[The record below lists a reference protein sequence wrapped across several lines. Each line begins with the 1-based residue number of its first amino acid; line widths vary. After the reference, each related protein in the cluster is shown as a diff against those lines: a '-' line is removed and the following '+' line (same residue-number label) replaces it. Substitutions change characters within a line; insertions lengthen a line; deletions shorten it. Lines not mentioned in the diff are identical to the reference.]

1 MQNDQLEYLI
11 NLYTLRRDSLTKR
24 REIEWKV
31 FLSYF
36 SGISILTYFIVGH
49 SIRIPNSLLIV
60 FSIFIVFPFLLWLL
74 NIYNSAKYDH
84 DTLKVYKKEIENL
97 MLISTKLEVVKD
109 RSVEIIW
116 LLSQVV
122 IIITY
127 TFFCII
133 LIQYN

>member
-1 MQNDQLEYLI
+1 MDTDKLEYLI
-11 NLYTLRRDSLTKR
+11 KLYTLRRDSLTKR

-36 SGISILTYFIVGH
+36 SGISILTYFIIEH
-49 SIRIPNSLLIV
+49 CIPIPHFLLIA
-60 FSIFIVFPFLLWLL
+60 FSIFIVLPFLLWLL

-84 DTLKVYKKEIENL
+84 DTLKIYKKEIENI
-97 MLISTKLEVVKD
+97 MLISTKLELVKD
-109 RSVEIIW
+109 RSIEIIW
-116 LLSQVV
+116 LVSQFV

-127 TFFCII
+127 TVFCIV